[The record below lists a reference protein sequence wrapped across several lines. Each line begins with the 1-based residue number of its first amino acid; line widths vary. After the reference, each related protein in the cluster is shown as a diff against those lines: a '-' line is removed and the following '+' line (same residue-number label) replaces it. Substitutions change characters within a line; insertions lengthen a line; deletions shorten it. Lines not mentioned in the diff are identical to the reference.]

1 MNIVAEH
8 ARARGI
14 ALLIEPLS
22 REHNRKIFDCGDEGV
37 TQFLRE
43 KALQD
48 QERDLSRT
56 MVLVDA
62 PENSLRIAGYH
73 TLIMSQVR
81 QDEIPDDKPKITRGI
96 PVILLGQ
103 IGVDT
108 NFQGRGLG
116 DLLLTDAQ
124 ARVDEIS
131 QKVGIRALM
140 LDARNERLASWYK
153 SRDFVRFP
161 NSLRMFKSI
170 KAIRRLRLLL

>member
-1 MNIVAEH
+1 
-8 ARARGI
+8 
-14 ALLIEPLS
+14 LLIEPLT
-22 REHNRKIFDCGDEGV
+22 RKHDRKSFDCGDEAV
-37 TQFLRE
+37 TRFLRE

-56 MVLVDA
+56 MVLA
-62 PENSLRIAGYH
+62 GLPESPNRIIGYH
-73 TLIMSQVR
+73 TLVMSQVR
-81 QDEIPDDKPKITRGI
+81 QEEIPNDKPKITRGI

-103 IGVDT
+103 IGIDM
-108 NFQGRGLG
+108 NFQGQGLG

-131 QKVGIRALM
+131 RKVGIRALM
-140 LDARNERLASWYK
+140 LDARNEKLAKWYE

-170 KAIRRLRLLL
+170 QAIRRLELISQ

>member
-1 MNIVAEH
+1 M
-8 ARARGI
+8 
-14 ALLIEPLS
+14 LIEPLT
-22 REHNRKIFDCGDEGV
+22 RKHNRKIFDCGDEDV
-37 TQFLRE
+37 TKFLRE

-56 MVLVDA
+56 MILA
-62 PENSLRIAGYH
+62 GLPESPNTIVGFH

-81 QDEIPDDKPKITRGI
+81 QEEIPGDKPKITRGI

-103 IGVDT
+103 IGID
-108 NFQGRGLG
+108 NEFQGKGFG

-131 QKVGIRALM
+131 RNVGIRALM
-140 LDARNERLASWYK
+140 LDARTENLARWYE

-170 KAIRRLRLLL
+170 QAIRQLNLIS